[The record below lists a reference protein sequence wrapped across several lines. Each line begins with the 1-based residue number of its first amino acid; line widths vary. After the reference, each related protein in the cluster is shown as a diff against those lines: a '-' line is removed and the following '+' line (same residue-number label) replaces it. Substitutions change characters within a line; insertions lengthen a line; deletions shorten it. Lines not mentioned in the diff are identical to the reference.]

1 MHHPDHAAEV
11 ADARRLGGLH
21 RRREATLSVVYDVR
35 ELRTIEGNQRLLE
48 VAAFDSLALEN
59 SVARNRTLVAV
70 VTANAKLIEAAE
82 LIRMAAS
89 RTDVD
94 ELDRRPSEAFYST
107 SLVRALLKEP
117 TKVGP
122 AVTLLVQLRDLV
134 PEAWAEP
141 TSDTGAA
148 PE

>member
-1 MHHPDHAAEV
+1 MHHPDHAAEA

-21 RRREATLSVVYDVR
+21 RRREATLSVVYDVA

-70 VTANAKLIEAAE
+70 VTANAKLIEAAN
-82 LIRMAAS
+82 LIRIAAS

-94 ELDRRPSEAFYST
+94 ELDRGTSDAIYST
-107 SLVRALLKEP
+107 SLMRALLKEP
-117 TKVGP
+117 TKVGS
-122 AVTLLVQLRDLV
+122 AMTLLAQLRDLV
-134 PEAWAEP
+134 PEAWGEP
-141 TSDTGAA
+141 MSDTEEARQ
-148 PE
+148 